1 MKNKRLLEIFLE
13 LVNIDSTSGN
23 EKGVSLYIQSFLTNL
38 GLSPYTD
45 NSQSKT
51 GSNSGNVICKIR
63 GGGDFLLS
71 SHMDTARS
79 TIGVKPQLLNDRITS
94 DGNTVLGVDN
104 RAGIA
109 IILTALEYT
118 LKNKI
123 EIEPFTVVF
132 PVCEETTLFGS
143 RYMEIDR
150 EIKMGFVFDSYMN
163 TGKFIASSY
172 GAAGYKVII
181 KGKASHSGIAPEAGI
196 NAISIAINALSK
208 IKTGRIDENTN
219 ANVGLLK
226 GGSAVNVVPDNVEI
240 EGEVRSVYKEKVLE
254 VIEETK
260 EQFEKAAEELGGS
273 VEFVWVWDFM
283 PFKLKDNSPVYRKVK
298 NAITKSGLT
307 PEEKLSA
314 GGSDANSYN
323 GNGIE
328 AVNLGIGAQ
337 NPHSNDEFILYED
350 FENAFKIAIELIK
363 K

>member
-1 MKNKRLLEIFLE
+1 MKNKRLLEIFLD
-13 LVNIDSTSGN
+13 LAHIDSVSGN
-23 EKGVSLYIQSFLTNL
+23 EKAVSLYIQNFLTNL
-38 GLSPYTD
+38 RLSPYTD
-45 NSQSKT
+45 NSQSQT
-51 GSNSGNVICKIR
+51 GSNTGNVICKIN
-63 GGGDFLLS
+63 GGGNLLLS

-79 TIGVKPQLLNDRITS
+79 TAGVKPQLLDDRITS
-94 DGNTVLGVDN
+94 DGTTVLGVDN

-109 IILTALEYT
+109 ILLAATEHIINDKIETEPYT
-118 LKNKI
+118 L
-123 EIEPFTVVF
+123 VF

-172 GAAGYKVII
+172 GAAGYKVKI

-196 NAISIAINALSK
+196 NAIVIAVNALSK

-240 EGEVRSVYKEKVLE
+240 EGEIRSVYKEKVLE
-254 VIEETK
+254 LIEETK
-260 EQFEKAAEELGGS
+260 EEFEKAAEALGGS

-283 PFKLKDNSPVYRKVK
+283 PFKLKDDSLVYQKVK